1 MNKEEFQ
8 MLSFYRDRGM
18 VPDWYWYQVNG
29 QSPIQNFEEQRRKI
43 YDRINYGYDWEP
55 MNIKFTFESK
65 LKK

>member
-29 QSPIQNFEEQRRKI
+29 QSPMQNLEE
-43 YDRINYGYDWEP
+43 
-55 MNIKFTFESK
+55 
-65 LKK
+65 